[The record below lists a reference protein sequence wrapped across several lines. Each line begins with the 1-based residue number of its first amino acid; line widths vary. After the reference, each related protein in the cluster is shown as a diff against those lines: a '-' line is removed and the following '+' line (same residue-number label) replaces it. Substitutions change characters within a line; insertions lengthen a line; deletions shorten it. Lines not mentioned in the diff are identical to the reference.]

1 MNSFLHVNNSLKEL
15 LPGLPR
21 ALKVAAT
28 YMLEHPGEIATLSM
42 RSIASHAGVS
52 QPNFSRLAK
61 ALGYESYSELREV
74 YCRQVQKND
83 FGEYHLRAESLQ
95 RTGATTDGTRE
106 LWKKFRNTTISNI
119 TTVFDS
125 IDPDYFA
132 SIAKVLNDSKTVYL
146 VGMQGSALFSGYAE
160 YIGSMASNKFKLVR
174 GDGGVLADAVFEI
187 GAGDAMIVF
196 SHQPCA
202 HAAIQLA
209 MLARERNATVIAVT
223 DSPASPISLVADH
236 VISAPNN
243 SPLFCESYVGMTVLI
258 EALVGFFTIGQSCS
272 TIERIKKIEADRKLL
287 GEYWM
292 SKQETGTV

>member
-52 QPNFSRLAK
+52 QPNFARLAK

-74 YCRQVQKND
+74 YCQQVQKND
-83 FGEYHLRAESLQ
+83 FSEYHLRAENLQ
-95 RTGATTDGTRE
+95 RTDTAEGARE
-106 LWKKFRNTTISNI
+106 LWKKFQSTTISNVTAI
-119 TTVFDS
+119 FDS
-125 IDPDYFA
+125 IDPGYFA
-132 SIAKVLNDSKTVYL
+132 SIARILNDSKTIYL
-146 VGMQGSALFSGYAE
+146 VGMQGSAQFSGYAE
-160 YIGSMASNKFKLVR
+160 YIGGMASGKFRLVR

-187 GAGDAMIVF
+187 DEGDAMVVF

-209 MLARERNATVIAVT
+209 ILAHERGATVIAVT
-223 DSPASPISLVADH
+223 DSPVSPISLEADH
-236 VISAPNN
+236 VLLAPNN
-243 SPLFCESYVGMTVLI
+243 SPLLYESYVGMTVLI
-258 EALVGFFTIGQSCS
+258 EALVGFFTIGQPHS

-292 SKQETGTV
+292 GKQETGTG